1 MRESLNLLY
10 KEPKMFLPNMTV
22 AALYAVFELFLLKFS
37 LELFGNTETLS
48 SAEVR
53 NMVSSNMSL
62 LLTILAFYPL
72 LAALDL
78 ISYAMYPSMV
88 LDHYNKKDIS
98 LRRAASAALKAWR
111 IWLSLG
117 LVILLFAVCVTPLFS
132 LFFALYYMTQNYVY
146 LILGVLLFLGAVVL
160 LMLSLFFVMPIGIID
175 KEKTLESFRK
185 SYRLGR
191 ENKKEVSLRVFFSFA
206 VIAIA
211 FVVGSNQN
219 ISSNRG
225 LTYMAI
231 ALFLLIKMLQST
243 IYTYISVI
251 NPYYYLN
258 VKHAHRTGHGQHKK
272 HADISGDNPYSY
284 MKTRQR

>member
-191 ENKKEVSLRVFFSFA
+191 ENKKEVSLMVFFSFA